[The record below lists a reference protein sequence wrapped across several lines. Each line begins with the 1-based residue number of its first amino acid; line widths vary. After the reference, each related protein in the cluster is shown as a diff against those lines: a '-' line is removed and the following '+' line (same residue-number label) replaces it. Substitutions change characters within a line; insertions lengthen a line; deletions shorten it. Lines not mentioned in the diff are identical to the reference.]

1 MEFEKNFHADL
12 IYHLFAHMN
21 LIDNAS
27 NLFDKEYIE
36 RIKYLK
42 FRMNKEHYLEEELY
56 DLTDKYLNRFE
67 RLSMLNFIPYDY

>member
-1 MEFEKNFHADL
+1 MEFEKSFHADL

-36 RIKYLK
+36 HIKYLK